1 MTGTSDSERIAET
14 PEAEPRKEP
23 IRAEQLFAGRNE
35 VVIEHKGECYRLRLT
50 RRGRLILTK

>member
-1 MTGTSDSERIAET
+1 MSDVPDGERLD
-14 PEAEPRKEP
+14 PPPAEPRDPP
-23 IRAEQLFAGRNE
+23 ILAEQLFAGRRE